1 MALMGLS
8 ACGGTAATTSPSGC
22 STAGL
27 GASKAVA
34 KADPR
39 APASP
44 ATQRMAASSATPI
57 KAAWI
62 YVGPT
67 TDGGWT
73 TAHDNGRKYVEQQL
87 GANVK
92 TTFKENVPEGPQV
105 SQVIEDLV
113 RDGNKII
120 FATSFGFQDAMDT
133 AAKAHPNVYFEQ
145 ATGYKME
152 PNLAEYFGAAEDADY
167 LTGMALGA
175 ASKKGK
181 IGFVAPFPIPEVI
194 REINAVA
201 LGAQTTHPC
210 ATVQV
215 VWTNTWFDPTKE
227 KQAAQSLLQAGVDAI
242 GQGQDSPAT
251 GDAAKSANPKVP
263 WSGYDSDQT
272 QYAPDIWQTA
282 TVYNWGPYYARRVQ
296 AAIDGTW
303 KSGSY
308 YGSLADGF
316 VDIAPFGKS
325 VSATAQSA
333 INAKKQALI
342 SGSFYEFTG
351 PLKDQS
357 GAIKVPSGTKLPLVA
372 DNASLSILGMDW
384 FVQGV
389 IGNPKGA

>member
-1 MALMGLS
+1 MKRPAVFALSVMAVVGLA
-8 ACGGTAATTSPSGC
+8 ACGSTTGQSSPSP
-22 STAGL
+22 SASAG
-27 GASKAVA
+27 
-34 KADPR
+34 
-39 APASP
+39 
-44 ATQRMAASSATPI
+44 PI

-87 GANVK
+87 GAKVK

-105 SQVIEDLV
+105 AQVVEDLV

-120 FATSFGFQDAMDT
+120 FATSFGFQDAMDSE
-133 AAKAHPNVYFEQ
+133 AKKHPDVYFEQ
-145 ATGYKME
+145 ATGFKLE

-201 LGAQTTHPC
+201 LGAQFTHPG

-227 KQAAQSLLQAGVDAI
+227 KQAAQSLLSGGVDAI

-251 GDAAKSANPKVP
+251 GEAAKAVSVP

-272 QYAPDIWQTA
+272 QFAPDIWQTA
-282 TVYNWGPYYARRVQ
+282 TVYNWGPYYAKRVQ

-308 YGSLADGF
+308 YGNLGDGF

-325 VSATAQSA
+325 VTAATQSNINTKKSALKA
-333 INAKKQALI
+333 
-342 SGSFYEFTG
+342 GSFYEFTG

-357 GAIKVPSGTKLPLVA
+357 GAIKVPDGTKLGLN
-372 DNASLSILGMDW
+372 DILSMDW

-389 IGNPKGA
+389 IGSPKGA

>member
-1 MALMGLS
+1 MKRPALFAVSVMALVGLS
-8 ACGGTAATTSPSGC
+8 ACGSTATQGSPSA
-22 STAGL
+22 STSGPL
-27 GASKAVA
+27 
-34 KADPR
+34 
-39 APASP
+39 
-44 ATQRMAASSATPI
+44 

-73 TAHDNGRKYVEQQL
+73 TAHDNGRKYAEQQL
-87 GANVK
+87 GSKVK
-92 TTFKENVPEGPQV
+92 TTFKENIPEGPQTA
-105 SQVIEDLV
+105 QVIEDLV

-120 FATSFGFQDAMDT
+120 FATSFGFQDAMDA
-133 AAKAHPNVYFEQ
+133 AAKKHPDVYFEQ
-145 ATGYKME
+145 ATGFKLE

-175 ASKKGK
+175 ASQKGK

-201 LGAQTTHPC
+201 LGAQATHPG

-227 KQAAQSLLQAGVDAI
+227 KQAAESLLKAGAGVDAI

-251 GDAAKSANPKVP
+251 GEAAKAVGVK

-272 QYAPDIWQTA
+272 QFAPDIWLTA
-282 TVYNWGPYYARRVQ
+282 TVYNWGPYYAKRIQ
-296 AAIDGTW
+296 AALDGSW
-303 KSGSY
+303 KSASY
-308 YGSLADGF
+308 YGGLADGF

-325 VSATAQSA
+325 VTSATQSN
-333 INAKKQALI
+333 INTKKSALKA
-342 SGSFYEFTG
+342 GSFYEFTG

-357 GAIKVPSGTKLPLVA
+357 GAIKVPDGTKLK
-372 DNASLSILGMDW
+372 LSDILTMDW